1 MKAAYYPSPGQVALH
16 DVPEPELRPGV
27 PLDHGIFTD
36 AIGYCL
42 YNGLKDRGIAVD
54 AHVMI
59 FGCNTFSLI
68 LLQLIKLFSGAT
80 VSIADKDE
88 RKLEL
93 ARTLG
98 ADHAFSP
105 K

>member
-1 MKAAYYPSPGQVALH
+1 
-16 DVPEPELRPGV
+16 
-27 PLDHGIFTD
+27 
-36 AIGYCL
+36 
-42 YNGLKDRGIAVD
+42 
-54 AHVMI
+54 MI

-80 VSIADKDE
+80 VSIADKDA